1 MTKLVSLTSSL
12 SRKGAASIL
21 KLALVFGLVPT
32 VSTAQTY
39 TDLHHFNCSTEGCN
53 PRFPAQLAQ
62 GRDGN
67 LYGMMPK
74 GGNLG
79 TFFRVT
85 PNGTVSVPYM
95 FDGNDG
101 NGFTP
106 RSGLTLGTDG
116 WFYGTTLNGGQS
128 AGTIFKITQSGTIDT
143 LHSFTGQEGTTCTAS
158 DKPDGGDPYAPPVQ
172 GSSGYYYGIT
182 SLGTSYRINSS
193 GDFKGLCSL
202 ISPSVLIP
210 FGALSPVVQA
220 TDGYFYGTSSS
231 ESGAV
236 FRFSPTG
243 MAKIVH
249 TFIPSEGSA
258 PNGPVLQ
265 ASDGNL
271 YGTTASG
278 GPLGSGSG
286 VIYKLTLGGKL
297 TVTHAFDR
305 ISKFAEGYRAH
316 AGLLEATD
324 GFLYGSTR
332 YGGDPAC
339 GPGGTGCGVLFK
351 ITKSGNYTVLHT
363 FHSAEPAQPQATQIQ
378 HTNGKIYGLLN
389 GPNFSDGG
397 AIYSLNV
404 GLKPFVRLMTRSG
417 TAGQKV
423 QILGQSL
430 AGATKV
436 KFGTGSASFE
446 VVIDKILTALVP
458 VAGTTGSV
466 TVTTPSGTLTSSN
479 KFKVIPTLTSFDP
492 VSGPVGSQVVINGTG
507 LTQTSKVTFGGVPAT
522 TFAVESD
529 LQIRVTATVPTGAA
543 SGKIAITTPG
553 GVATSSGTFIVLS
566 GQCAVYGAQCPSG
579 NECCPGL
586 VCRPTSSRH
595 FCF

>member
-1 MTKLVSLTSSL
+1 MASRNRGLT
-12 SRKGAASIL
+12 ASIL
-21 KLALVFGLVPT
+21 ELALVFGLVPT

-39 TDLHHFNCSTEGCN
+39 TDLHHFDCSTEGCN

-74 GGNLG
+74 GGMFNLG
-79 TFFRVT
+79 TFFKVT
-85 PNGTVSVPYM
+85 THGTVSVPYM

-116 WFYGTTLNGGQS
+116 LFYGTTLKGGQS
-128 AGTIFKITQSGTIDT
+128 AGTIVKIRPSGTIDT
-143 LHSFTGQEGTTCTAS
+143 LYRFRGQEGTTCTAS
-158 DKPDGGDPYAPPVQ
+158 DEPDGGDPYAPPVQ
-172 GSSGYYYGIT
+172 GTGGYYYGIT
-182 SLGTSYRINSS
+182 SLGTSYRISSS
-193 GDFKGLCSL
+193 GDFKVLCSL
-202 ISPSVLIP
+202 VSPSVPIP
-210 FGALSPVVQA
+210 LGALSPVVQA

-231 ESGAV
+231 ESGAI
-236 FRFSPTG
+236 FRFSPAG
-243 MAKIVH
+243 VAKIVH
-249 TFIPSEGSA
+249 TFIPSEGST

-305 ISKFAEGYRAH
+305 VRKFAEGYRAN

-324 GFLYGSTR
+324 GLLYGSTQ
-332 YGGDPAC
+332 YGGDPGC
-339 GPGGTGCGVLFK
+339 GPGGNGCGVLFR

-363 FHSAEPAQPQATQIQ
+363 FHSAEPAHPQATQIQ

-397 AIYSLNV
+397 AIYSLDV

-417 TAGQKV
+417 KAGQKV
-423 QILGQSL
+423 QLLGQSL
-430 AGATKV
+430 AGATRV

-446 VVIDKILTALVP
+446 VVSDKFLTALVP

-466 TVTTPSGTLTSSN
+466 TVTTPSGTLTSSIS
-479 KFKVIPTLTSFDP
+479 FKVIPTLTGFDP
-492 VSGPVGSQVVINGTG
+492 LSGPVGTQVVINGTG

-522 TFAVESD
+522 FS
-529 LQIRVTATVPTGAA
+529 VTSALRTQVMATVPPGAIT
-543 SGKIAITTPG
+543 GKITITTPG
-553 GVATSSGTFIVLS
+553 GVAASSRVFTLFTGFCTKE
-566 GQCAVYGAQCPSG
+566 GAQCADIFPP
-579 NECCPGL
+579 CCPGL
-586 VCRPTSSRH
+586 TCRSATLRH
-595 FCF
+595 YCFRT